1 MKRVFLVMVVSAM
14 LVTLGLAQTPDASGN
29 TGPASVKG
37 CLGGS
42 EGNYT
47 VVEDGTGQLFKI
59 TSSSIDLKAH
69 LGHDVKLTGNK
80 ATGAANSLTASEVSM
95 ISEHC
100 AAAAAAAPAAAVDPS
115 PQTSIPPD
123 AAAAPPAA
131 ASAPA
136 PDAAAA
142 PPAPATPPA
151 ATTTAPVVEP
161 AAPAATVTTEPA
173 AAPAPAAAAASAPA
187 PAPTT
192 TPAVQTAAPA
202 TTVSPS
208 APTVTS
214 RVVEEA
220 PAPRPSART
229 HKLAAK
235 QTAADTAADTA
246 PAATVSPSPE
256 PVTRAAQDAAT
267 PAAPATPSPET
278 VSPPDA
284 AAIAPAPVR
293 HRAGSLTLLITFV
306 VLVIVLGTTAPLIG
320 RWRKRKM
327 LERDGSPNLSFT
339 NEVGMHDVIAD
350 EASTNE
356 ANTARG
362 KQEPRKIA

>member
-1 MKRVFLVMVVSAM
+1 MKRVFLVMVISAT
-14 LVTLGLAQTPDASGN
+14 LVTLGLAQTPDASSN
-29 TGPASVKG
+29 TGPASVNG

-59 TSSSIDLKAH
+59 TSSSVDLKAH
-69 LGHDVKLTGNK
+69 LGHDVKLTGQK
-80 ATGAANSLTASEVSM
+80 GSGATNNLTASEVSM

-100 AAAAAAAPAAAVDPS
+100 AAAAAAAAPAAVEPS
-115 PQTSIPPD
+115 PQTTIPPD
-123 AAAAPPAA
+123 AAAT

-142 PPAPATPPA
+142 SATPPA
-151 ATTTAPVVEP
+151 ATATAPVVDP
-161 AAPAATVTTEPA
+161 AAPTASAT
-173 AAPAPAAAAASAPA
+173 PAPAVAPA
-187 PAPTT
+187 PAPAPIA
-192 TPAVQTAAPA
+192 TPAVETAAPA

-220 PAPRPSART
+220 PAPRPSAHA
-229 HKLAAK
+229 HKLAAREAAADK
-235 QTAADTAADTA
+235 AADTASATTA
-246 PAATVSPSPE
+246 SPSPDT
-256 PVTRAAQDAAT
+256 VTPPAQDAAT
-267 PAAPATPSPET
+267 PAAAAAPSPQT

-284 AAIAPAPVR
+284 AAAAPAPAP
-293 HRAGSLTLLITFV
+293 HRTGSLVLLISFV

-320 RWRKRKM
+320 RWRKRKI

-339 NEVGMHDVIAD
+339 NEVGLNDVIVE
-350 EASTNE
+350 EAGTNE
-356 ANTARG
+356 ANTDQEKRG
-362 KQEPRKIA
+362 PRKVA